1 MNKEVIKI
9 TLIINQIKKKHLV
22 ESMLRLITVD
32 FLITKYTVIKVLKAH
47 LAMLWEVESVKHLE
61 QNIEYI
67 YMLDN
72 KWNDSKFYYFHKNL

>member
-32 FLITKYTVIKVLKAH
+32 FLITKYTVIKVLKAR
-47 LAMLWEVESVKHLE
+47 LAML
-61 QNIEYI
+61 
-67 YMLDN
+67 
-72 KWNDSKFYYFHKNL
+72 